1 LRGPGTLGGVEGP
14 AAPKVIA
21 LAGDL
26 DVASVRD
33 VAAELSEAVG
43 DTSRDVVV
51 DLRHVT
57 FMDSTGLGA
66 LVQAQKRMRRQGR
79 DLTLRLVPEGPVA
92 RMLEVSGMDQ
102 AFRIAA

>member
-1 LRGPGTLGGVEGP
+1 MEDQ

-21 LAGDL
+21 LSGDL
-26 DVASVRD
+26 DIASVRN

-43 DTSRDVVV
+43 DTSRDLVV
-51 DLRHVT
+51 DLRHVS

-79 DLTLRLVPEGPVA
+79 GMTLRVVPGSPVA
-92 RMLEVSGMDQ
+92 SILEVSGMDQ
-102 AFRIAA
+102 AFTIAA

>member
-1 LRGPGTLGGVEGP
+1 MDDQ

-21 LAGDL
+21 LSGVL
-26 DVASVRD
+26 DIASVRD
-33 VAAELSEAVG
+33 VAAELSDAVG
-43 DTSRDVVV
+43 DTTRDLVV

-79 DLTLRLVPEGPVA
+79 GLTLRVAPDGPVA
-92 RMLEVSGMDQ
+92 TMLEVSGMNQ
-102 AFRIAA
+102 AFDIAA